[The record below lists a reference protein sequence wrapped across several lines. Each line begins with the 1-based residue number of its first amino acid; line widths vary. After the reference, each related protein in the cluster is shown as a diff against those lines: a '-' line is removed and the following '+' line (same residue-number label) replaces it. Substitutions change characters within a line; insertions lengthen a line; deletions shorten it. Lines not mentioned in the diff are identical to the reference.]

1 MSFNWPTLSFFILIA
16 SLTAVAYIL
25 WQRYQSRR
33 RLMQRVAE
41 LEALSTAGRAMVA
54 AEMDIT
60 ALCQLIADEVGRIID
75 AQTFQIGLFNGRSY
89 EILFWCLNGR
99 RQPTPQTFDLSDS
112 EGLVGWVQRTGQPL
126 MIRDF
131 QREIAQLPTR
141 PRYISSDP
149 PRSAIFIPLISG
161 DTVIGTVAA
170 QSHAPNRYSDEDQRR
185 LTILAN
191 QAAAAIANARLFAQA
206 RMRAA
211 HLELVSQIARQ
222 VNMVQE
228 LDELF
233 EQVVTLTA
241 ATFGLHPVNIFTYE
255 PEANQAVIMA
265 SSQPELCATGLRL
278 AAGEGLV
285 GTAVSTSHTIVSNDT
300 TQDGRFL
307 HHPAALTTPFDTHAE
322 ACFPLIANNRLLG
335 VLDVQSQNRNAFT
348 DTTTPVLEAL
358 AEEVASAIYKAE
370 QLTRQRE
377 QAWVSTAQL
386 QVAETLS
393 HSRDLEE
400 ITTAVSRLT
409 PMLIGSPTCT
419 ILLRDPETDR
429 YTVSAHYEANSHHPA
444 PTQPLAI
451 GDWPPLDAVH
461 VGQEAMT
468 THNIPAWL
476 QPAIQPAA
484 PLLLLPLLAPNQMDL
499 LGVLLVTSPASDDKQ
514 REQSQA
520 RQQELLEN
528 IAQQTAQAIENAR
541 LRLAQQEEAWVN
553 TALLQVAEAVNSLI
567 DLNEILDTIVRLI
580 PLLVGVE
587 SLLMLIWDEEREL
600 FTPGPSHGIDPM
612 SLGLLET
619 LEISHGEWQQLRR
632 QPVDQSA
639 DWSANTPA
647 PFSLIHPPHW
657 LQTALAT
664 PHAFALPLHAQGRLV
679 GVMVAGLG
687 ENGRFFSPRRLNI
700 LNGIAQQAATA
711 VVNNQLYKESAERT
725 RLEQELTVAQEIQTS
740 FLPKTNPAIP
750 GCTIASHWQAA
761 RQVSGDFYD
770 FLPLSNGKWG
780 LVIADVADK
789 GVPAALF
796 MALSR
801 TVLRTVALNRES
813 PAEVLMRV
821 NEILDNDAQSDLFVT
836 IFYAIWDPAH
846 NRLTYANGGH
856 NPPLLIRANGS
867 TELLHNSGMALG
879 VLPTIQVRQHTLTLH
894 PGDTLVC
901 YTDGI
906 TESMN
911 EDLDEFGLKRLHLAA
926 DHARRHNAAAI
937 IETITQEVNDH
948 AGDSP
953 QFDDMTLI
961 VLKREQQP

>member
-1 MSFNWPTLSFFILIA
+1 MSISWPTISFIILIT

-41 LEALSTAGRAMVA
+41 LEALSAAGRAMVA

-75 AQTFQIGLFNGRSY
+75 AQTFQIGLFNGRFY
-89 EILFWCLNGR
+89 EILFWRINGK
-99 RQPTPQTFDLSDS
+99 QQTTPRTFDLNDN
-112 EGLVGWVQRTGQPL
+112 EGLVGWVQRTSQPL

-131 QREIAQLPTR
+131 QREISHLPAR
-141 PRYISSDP
+141 PRYISDDP

-170 QSHAPNRYSDEDQRR
+170 QSHVPNRYSDEDQRR

-228 LDELF
+228 LDDLF

-241 ATFGLHPVNIFTYE
+241 TTFGFHPVNIFTYQ
-255 PEANQAVIMA
+255 PEANHAVIMA
-265 SSQPELCATGLRL
+265 SSQPALCATGLRL

-307 HHPAALTTPFDTHAE
+307 HHPPALTTPFDTQAE
-322 ACFPLIANNRLLG
+322 ACFPLIADNRLLG
-335 VLDVQSQNRNAFT
+335 VLDVQSQSRNAFT
-348 DTTTPVLEAL
+348 DTAIPVLEAL

-370 QLTRQRE
+370 QLARQRE

-409 PMLIGSPTCT
+409 PMLIGCPTCT
-419 ILLRDPETDR
+419 ILLRDPETNR
-429 YTVSAHYEANSHHPA
+429 YAISAHYEANSHHPA

-461 VGQEAMT
+461 VGQEAIT
-468 THNIPAWL
+468 TENIPPWL
-476 QPAIQPAA
+476 QSAA
-484 PLLLLPLLAPNQMDL
+484 PLPTTLLLLPLLAPSQMEL
-499 LGVLLVTSPASDDKQ
+499 LGVLLVTSPTSDDKQ
-514 REQSQA
+514 R
-520 RQQELLEN
+520 ELLEN

-587 SLLMLIWDEEREL
+587 SLLMLIWDEERQL
-600 FTPGPSHGIDPM
+600 FTPGSSHGVDPM

-619 LEISHGEWQQLRR
+619 LEITHDEWQQLRR
-632 QPVDQSA
+632 QPADPSA
-639 DWSANTPA
+639 DQSANTPA

-664 PHAFALPLHAQGRLV
+664 PHAFALPLYAQGRLV

-725 RLEQELTVAQEIQTS
+725 RLEQELTVAQEIQSS
-740 FLPKTNPAIP
+740 FLPKTNPTIP

-780 LVIADVADK
+780 FVIADVADK

-813 PAEVLMRV
+813 PADVLMRV

-836 IFYAIWDPAH
+836 VFYAIWDSNH
-846 NRLTYANGGH
+846 SRLTYANGGH

-867 TELLHNSGMALG
+867 TELLPNSGMALG

-894 PGDTLVC
+894 PGDTLIC

-926 DHARRHNAAAI
+926 DSTRHATATAI
-937 IETITQEVNDH
+937 IEAITQEVNDH

-961 VLKREQQP
+961 VLKRE